1 MTGDDVMIRMIFL
14 LFLHDNKALD
24 SSSSVCIT
32 NYPLQL
38 FIILLLSSNDTRYP
52 ANQIIIIICASA
64 GRDSASAD
72 APVVRVL
79 GILSMIRLSLL
90 AAENNRFEVGFLV
103 LCRLFPH
110 LLLAMFAQQLLTI
123 CVHVATGVLP
133 HPCHRLDA
141 HLVVVLA

>member
-90 AAENNRFEVGFLV
+90 AAENNRFEVGFLYLHV
-103 LCRLFPH
+103 LALLVLTTSRLFVPV
-110 LLLAMFAQQLLTI
+110 LFVLIDVTF
-123 CVHVATGVLP
+123 VA
-133 HPCHRLDA
+133 
-141 HLVVVLA
+141 